1 MKMPPAFTV
10 VAIAWSLAGC
20 AGDRPSAGS
29 QNDPYQSVNRAIF
42 ESNMTL
48 DTNVAKPIAIF
59 YNDTVPEPAREG
71 VHNALVNLNLP
82 VTFATDVLQG
92 EARRSG
98 ETLERF
104 TVNSTVGIGGLVDA
118 ARRFGIPEHES
129 DFGETL
135 ALYGFDE
142 GPYLVLPVLGPSNPR
157 DLVGTVADAF
167 LDPLTYV
174 TFRSSTWFEL
184 GRSAATVLDERARN
198 VDTLDEIEH
207 SSVDLYATMRSLYR
221 QHREAEINHGKPNI
235 DNLPNF

>member
-1 MKMPPAFTV
+1 MKMPLAFAV
-10 VAIAWSLAGC
+10 VTIAWCLAGC
-20 AGDRPSAGS
+20 AGDPPSTDS

-42 ESNMTL
+42 ESNMAL
-48 DTNVAKPIAIF
+48 DTNVVKPIAVF

-71 VHNALVNLNLP
+71 VHNSLVNLHLP
-82 VTFATDVLQG
+82 VTFANDVLQG

-104 TVNSTVGIGGLVDA
+104 TINSTVGIGGLVDA
-118 ARRFGIPEHES
+118 AGKLGIPEHES

-135 ALYGFDE
+135 ALYDFDE
-142 GPYLVLPVLGPSNPR
+142 GPYLVLPVLGPSNLR

-174 TFRSSTWFEL
+174 TFRSSTFFEL
-184 GRSAATVLDERARN
+184 GRSAATVLDKRARG
-198 VDTLDEIEH
+198 VDTLDEIER

-221 QHREAEINHGKPNI
+221 QHREAVINHGKPNI